1 MALKA
6 VIFDFGGVLVRTE
19 DRTPRREL
27 AKGLGMS
34 YAEIDQLVFSSLSG
48 KQAALGLISALQHWE
63 EIGKNLRLT
72 PTELKDFRSRFF
84 AGDRLDWE
92 LIEAIRKWRGRY
104 QIALLSNA
112 WDDLRNY
119 LQGTWHIMDDFD
131 QIIISAEVGYTKP
144 DHRIYQLALE
154 RLEISPGQALFVDD
168 FIENVEAARQVG
180 LQAVHFSVPQRAKEE
195 IRELL
200 DGGG

>member
-1 MALKA
+1 LKA

-63 EIGKNLRLT
+63 EIGQNLRLT

-119 LQGTWHIMDDFD
+119 LQGTWHIMD
-131 QIIISAEVGYTKP
+131 
-144 DHRIYQLALE
+144 
-154 RLEISPGQALFVDD
+154 
-168 FIENVEAARQVG
+168 
-180 LQAVHFSVPQRAKEE
+180 HFC
-195 IRELL
+195 
-200 DGGG
+200 GGGLYQARSSHLPTGSGTPGNFSGPSPFRGRFHRKCRGCAAGRPAGGPF